1 MQSYGWTA
9 AACAAFLLAVQGAA
23 LAGDTDVRASREH
36 EMLKRT
42 QEALRQSQAQ
52 NAELAAQLAA
62 QKVSAE
68 KQADEKLKAAAAQLD
83 STRKASRGAQAAL
96 QTQLQSA
103 ASKQTEL
110 TTLLADANRQLHT
123 IAAKQQQTA
132 GELRRTQDQLKASK
146 ASNTA
151 CEAKNLQLYQYS
163 QELMARYQKKGVW
176 AALAQ
181 KEPTGIKEV
190 SVENLLQEYQQKLDA
205 QRIKPALP
213 P

>member
-1 MQSYGWTA
+1 MRTYGQTA
-9 AACAAFLLAVQGAA
+9 AAFAALFLAVQGAA

-176 AALAQ
+176 AALEQ
-181 KEPTGIKEV
+181 KEPFSGVKEV
-190 SVENLLQEYQQKLDA
+190 RIENVLQEYQTKLDA
-205 QRIKPALP
+205 QRIKPTSP
-213 P
+213 

>member
-1 MQSYGWTA
+1 MQIYGRTM
-9 AACAAFLLAVQGAA
+9 AAFAALLLAVQGAA
-23 LAGDTDVRASREH
+23 LAGDTDVRASRER

-83 STRKASRGAQAAL
+83 STRKASRSAQAAL
-96 QTQLQSA
+96 QTQIQSA

-110 TTLLADANRQLHT
+110 TTLLADANRQLNA
-123 IAAKQQQTA
+123 IAAKQQETA

-163 QELMARYQKKGVW
+163 RELMARYQKKGVW

>member
-23 LAGDTDVRASREH
+23 LAADTDVRASRER

-52 NAELAAQLAA
+52 NAELTAQLAA
-62 QKVSAE
+62 QRVTVE

-83 STRKASRGAQAAL
+83 STRKASRSAQAAL
-96 QTQLQSA
+96 QAQIQSA
-103 ASKQTEL
+103 ASRQTEL
-110 TTLLADANRQLHT
+110 TTLLADANRQLNA
-123 IAAKQQQTA
+123 IAAKQQATA

-146 ASNTA
+146 ASNTD

-163 QELMARYQKKGVW
+163 QELMTRYQKKGVW